1 MATRTDHGDGMS
13 ELIAELRQRGV
24 RVVGVSGG
32 VASGKSTVRESFRR
46 LGAGVLDGDRAGH
59 EVLSEDEVKAAIH
72 HRWGDSVL
80 DTAGEVDRRRVA
92 EIVFADSAEAAAE
105 LRFLE
110 DLTHPRIGA
119 RLVSEARRLADAG
132 ARLIV
137 LEAAVMEKSGW
148 DRLCD
153 TLVYVDADRQ
163 TRLARA
169 LTRGWTEDDFNVR
182 ETAQESLEVRQGRAD
197 VVIDNSG
204 SLEHTHAQVDRVVAD
219 LVD

>member
-1 MATRTDHGDGMS
+1 MATRTDHGDGMR
-13 ELIAELRQRGV
+13 ELVAQLRRRGV
-24 RVVGVSGG
+24 RVIGVIGG
-32 VASGKSTVRESFRR
+32 VASGKTTVRESLER
-46 LGAGVLDGDRAGH
+46 LGAGVLDGDRAAH
-59 EVLSEDEVKAAIH
+59 QVLREDDVKAAIH
-72 HRWGDSVL
+72 RRWGDSVL

-92 EIVFADSAEAAAE
+92 EIVFAPDAAAAAE

-119 RLVSEARRLADAG
+119 RLSGEARRLADDG

-137 LEAAVMEKSGW
+137 LDAAVMEKSGW
-148 DRLCD
+148 DQLCD

-169 LTRGWTEDDFNVR
+169 LARGWTEDDFDVR
-182 ETAQESLEVRQGRAD
+182 ESAQESLQVRRGRAD

-204 SLEHTHAQVDRVVAD
+204 SLGHTQAQVERVVAD
-219 LVD
+219 LID